1 MGITLLCAA
10 ILLSACG
17 SVSRYEELRY
27 EEPSRYYLYVPEV
40 YSTGRQW
47 PLFVAIHDVDEDSR
61 DCIREWYA
69 IAEENQVFLL
79 CPEFATNADVFDR
92 SIDERILADILN
104 QLYQDYSL
112 RTRFF
117 LAGKNAAA
125 NFVLSY
131 AYRYPQA
138 IDGVSAINPQEYP
151 DRAQMVSFPILLIV
165 ERGDTQ
171 AIESGNEFVQ
181 SMTGTGTQTRLLEID
196 NLGGDIP
203 YSVQRL
209 TIELF
214 EQVSR

>member
-1 MGITLLCAA
+1 MGMSLLGAL

-17 SVSRYEELRY
+17 GANRFEELRH
-27 EEPSRYYLYVPEV
+27 EEPSRYYLYVPEI
-40 YSTGRQW
+40 YNSSQQW
-47 PLFVAIHDVDEDSR
+47 PMFVAIHDVDEDSQ
-61 DCIREWYA
+61 DCIRDWYE

-79 CPEFATNADVFDR
+79 CPEFASNGGEFDR
-92 SIDERILADILN
+92 SVDERILADILN

-117 LAGKNAAA
+117 LTGKNSAAS
-125 NFVLSY
+125 FILRY

-151 DRAQMVSFPILLIV
+151 DRVQMVSFPILLIV
-165 ERGDTQ
+165 ERGDSQ
-171 AIESGNEFVQ
+171 AIESGNEFIQ
-181 SMTGTGTQTRLLEID
+181 SLSRTGTQTRLLEID
-196 NLGGDIP
+196 NLGSGIP
-203 YSVQRL
+203 YGVQRL